1 MNSVWQDTAEFPEF
15 GRLDHDIQTDVLII
29 GAGIAGILCAH
40 MLKEAGVKCVT
51 LEASRVCDGI
61 TKNTTAKITI
71 QHGLIYNKLIK
82 QFGISAARLYMQ
94 ANQAALDKYK
104 EMCSKV
110 DCDFEIRDSYV
121 YSLYSARKIENEL
134 KALSKIGCNAD
145 FASTLPLPFD
155 VAAAVRIKEQAQ
167 FNPLKFLLNIAK
179 DLDVYEN
186 TMVTELCPDGAVTN
200 NGKISASKI
209 IVATHF
215 PFINKHGFYF
225 MKMYQSRS
233 YVLGL
238 RNAAD
243 VDGMYVDEDE
253 KGLSFR
259 NYGDLLLL
267 GGGTHRTGRS
277 GGSFKELEDF
287 TKRCYPDAS
296 IEYRWA
302 TQDCMTLDGIPYI
315 GRYSPNTP
323 DLYVAT
329 GFNKWGMTGAM
340 AAAMILTDMVRGK
353 KNAYA
358 PVFSPSRTIFRPQ
371 LAVNAFET
379 ITNLIMPTSPRCPHM
394 GCALKY
400 NRAEHSW
407 DCPCHGSRFTRKGKL
422 IENPAT
428 RDMKRK

>member
-1 MNSVWQDTAEFPEF
+1 MNSVWQDTVEFPEF
-15 GRLDHDIQTDVLII
+15 GRLDNDIQTDVLVI
-29 GAGIAGILCAH
+29 GGGIVGILCAH
-40 MLKEAGVKCVT
+40 MLNEAGVKCVLT
-51 LEASRVCDGI
+51 EASRVCGGI
-61 TKNTTAKITI
+61 TKNTTAKLTI
-71 QHGLIYNKLIK
+71 QHGLIYDKLIK
-82 QFGISAARLYMQ
+82 RFGINAARLYMH

-104 EMCSKV
+104 EMCNKA

-134 KALSKIGCNAD
+134 KALTKIGCSAD
-145 FASTLPLPFD
+145 FTSTLPLPFH
-155 VAAAVRIKEQAQ
+155 AAGAVRIKEQAQ

-179 DLDVYEN
+179 DLDIYEN
-186 TMVTELCPDGAVTN
+186 TVVTELSPDGAVTN
-200 NGKISASKI
+200 SGKISARKI

-215 PFINKHGFYF
+215 PFINKHGSYF
-225 MKMYQSRS
+225 VKMYQSRS

-238 RNAAD
+238 RNAVD
-243 VDGMYVDEDE
+243 VNGMYVDEDE

-267 GGGTHRTGRS
+267 GGGSHRTGRS

-287 TKRCYPDAS
+287 TKRYYPDAS
-296 IEYRWA
+296 IEYKWA

-315 GRYSPNTP
+315 GQYSPNTP
-323 DLYVAT
+323 DLYVAA

-340 AAAMILTDMVRGK
+340 AAAMILTDMVQGK
-353 KNAYA
+353 KNEYA
-358 PVFSPSRTIFRPQ
+358 QVFSPSRTIIRPQ

-379 ITNLIMPTSPRCPHM
+379 ITNLIMPTTPRCPHM

-407 DCPCHGSRFTRKGKL
+407 DCPCHGSRFTKKGKL
-422 IENPAT
+422 IDNPAT
-428 RDMKRK
+428 GDMKCK